1 MRRNRTLL
9 NILSIALMGLVIFP
23 FMACGKREGR
33 GQTGVTE
40 ATSEPAFGDSIVEA
54 SIGDISGLIPNI
66 TSDSASHEV
75 GSFIYNGLVK
85 YDKDYKLVGDLARS
99 WDISQ
104 DGLVITFHIRK
115 GVKWHDGREFTA
127 EDALFTYRTMVDPKT
142 PTAYSEDFRQVKK
155 AEVLDKYT
163 FRVSYREPFAPAL
176 ASWGIWML
184 PEHLLKGQ
192 DLRQSPL
199 NKNPVG
205 TGPYRFKEWKTGEK
219 VVLEANPD
227 YFEGRPYIDRVIY
240 RIIPDQ
246 ATIFLELKAKGID
259 YAALTP
265 TQYTRQTDYPDFR
278 RSFNKYRY
286 LANGYT
292 YLGFNLLD
300 PRFKDKRVRQAIAYA
315 VDQKELIEGVRLGLG
330 QEATGP
336 YKPGTWYYNPDVKR
350 YPYDPERARTLLA
363 EAGWHDTNKD
373 GILDKNGEPFKFTI
387 LTNQGNED
395 RKKTAEII
403 QRRLREIGIATD
415 IRIIEWAAFINEF
428 IKKRKF
434 EAIILG
440 WGLSPDPDQFDIW
453 HSSKTAPDEL
463 NHISYKNP
471 EVDRLLDLGR
481 HTFDQEKRKAYYF
494 RLQEILA
501 EEQPIVFLFVP
512 DALPV
517 VASRFKGIEP
527 APAGIA
533 YNFIKWYVPKA
544 LQRYTAG

>member
-1 MRRNRTLL
+1 M
-9 NILSIALMGLVIFP
+9 
-23 FMACGKREGR
+23 
-33 GQTGVTE
+33 TGV
-40 ATSEPAFGDSIVEA
+40 TSEPAFGDSIVEA

-85 YDKDYKLVGDLARS
+85 YDKDYKLIGDLTES
-99 WDISQ
+99 WNISK

-127 EDALFTYRTMVDPKT
+127 GDALFTYRTMIDPKT

-199 NKNPVG
+199 NKNPIG

-265 TQYTRQTDYPDFR
+265 IQYTRQTDYPDFR

-300 PRFKDKRVRQAIAYA
+300 PRFKDKKVRQAIAYA
-315 VDQKELIEGVRLGLG
+315 IDQKELIEGVRMGLG

-336 YKPGTWYYNPDVKR
+336 YKPGTWYYNPNVKR
-350 YPYDPERARTLLA
+350 YPYDPVKARALLA
-363 EAGWHDTNKD
+363 EAGWRDTNKD
-373 GILDKNGEPFKFTI
+373 GTLEKDGEPFKFTI

-403 QRRLREIGIATD
+403 QRRLREIGIVTD

-440 WGLSPDPDQFDIW
+440 WGLSPDPDQYDIW

-494 RLQEILA
+494 RLQEIMA

-533 YNFIKWYVPKA
+533 YNFIKWYVPKV

>member
-1 MRRNRTLL
+1 MKRGFPTAKLL
-9 NILSIALMGLVIFP
+9 LSILLGAWLLLAL
-23 FMACGKREGR
+23 ACGRKEAG
-33 GQTGVTE
+33 GQAGGTPGTWQP
-40 ATSEPAFGDSIVEA
+40 SYGDSIVEA

-75 GSFIYNGLVK
+75 GSLIYNGLVK
-85 YDKDYKLVGDLARS
+85 YNKDYNLVSDIAES
-99 WDISQ
+99 WDISK
-104 DGLVITFHIRK
+104 DGLVITFHLRK
-115 GVKWHDGREFTA
+115 GVKWHDGVEFTA
-127 EDALFTYRTMVDPKT
+127 EDALFTYKTMVDPKT

-155 AEVLDKYT
+155 IEVLDRYT
-163 FRVSYREPFAPAL
+163 FRVSYAEPFAPAL

-184 PEHLLKGQ
+184 PKHLLEGR
-192 DLRQSPL
+192 DLKQSPL
-199 NKNPVG
+199 SKNPIG
-205 TGPYRFKEWKTGEK
+205 TGPYKFKEWKTGEK
-219 VVLEANPD
+219 VVLETNPD

-259 YAALTP
+259 YTGLTP
-265 TQYTRQTDYPDFR
+265 IQYTKQTEYPDFR
-278 RSFNKYRY
+278 RSFSKYRY

-300 PRFKDKRVRQAIAYA
+300 PRFQDKRVRQAIAHA
-315 VDQKELIEGVRLGLG
+315 INKQELIEGVRLGLG

-336 YKPGTWYYNPDVKR
+336 YKPGTWYYNPDVER
-350 YPYDPERARTLLA
+350 YPFNPAKARALLG
-363 EAGWHDTNKD
+363 EAGWRDTNGD
-373 GILDKNGEPFKFTI
+373 GILDRNREPFKFTI

-403 QRRLREIGIATD
+403 QRRLREVGILVD

-440 WGLSPDPDQFDIW
+440 WGLSPDPDQYDIW
-453 HSSKTAPDEL
+453 HSSKTGPDEL

-481 HTFDQEKRKAYYF
+481 HTFDQEKRKAYYYK
-494 RLQEILA
+494 LQEILA

-533 YNFIKWYVPKA
+533 YNFVKWYVPKE
-544 LQRYTAG
+544 LQRYTK